1 MSVLNY
7 EGLTHLVG
15 LIKEKFSP
23 ITVRDDLAAL
33 KEFFEITDDST
44 ITLKGTAQYSQYVNT
59 QNDDNVSLQSGS
71 SAIGHLTFTSISDS
85 GTYQLKKISTLKIN
99 YAPGTT
105 TSTGYACLNLGNATK
120 TGSAGNA
127 YGYIKLY
134 GTSSGAIT
142 LRPISSLGTTSYTIS
157 LPAKTGTLALT
168 SDLSSYLLKTDFNAH
183 VGGAFKDLSDTVA
196 SHTTSIGTTI
206 PSTYA
211 TKTEL
216 TNLNTSLTTRIDGL
230 LDGVTEDQLNTFKE
244 LSAALDDDKN
254 FAANVDKA
262 ISDRVLTTTYTTKI
276 DSIDSE
282 IAGLKTG
289 KAPTSHASTTTSYG
303 ASTASAY
310 GHAMA
315 SSTSPKANGTA
326 AVGSETAKFARG
338 DHVHPLQTTVSGNA
352 GSANKVNSN
361 LVIKLNSGSTEGTN
375 LFTFNGSAAKTINIT
390 AASINAMA
398 IDCTIDCGNWS

>member
-23 ITVRDDLAAL
+23 IAVRDDLAAL
-33 KEFFEITDDST
+33 KAFFEITDEST

-105 TSTGYACLNLGNATK
+105 TSTGYTCLNLGNATK

-142 LRPISSLGTTSYTIS
+142 LRPTSSLGTTSYTIS

-183 VGGAFKDLSDTVA
+183 IEGAFTDLSDTVA
-196 SHTTSIGTTI
+196 SHATSIGTTI

-230 LDGVTEDQLNTFKE
+230 LDGVTEEELNTFKE
-244 LSAALDDDKN
+244 LSDALNDDKN
-254 FAANVDKA
+254 FATTVNNA
-262 ISDRVLTTTYTTKI
+262 ISARVLATTYQTKV
-276 DSIDSE
+276 DSIDGE
-282 IAGLKTG
+282 IAGLKNG
-289 KAPTSHASTTTSYG
+289 KAPNSHASSATTYG
-303 ASTASAY
+303 ISTASKY

-315 SSTSPKANGTA
+315 SSTSPKANGSA
-326 AVGSETAKFARG
+326 AVGTETAKFARG

-361 LVIKLNSGSTEGTN
+361 LMIKLNGGTVEDTN
-375 LFTFNGSAAKTINIT
+375 QFTFNGSAVKTVNIT
-390 AASINAMA
+390 FSAVGGTVA
-398 IDCTIDCGNWS
+398 TIDGGTWS

>member
-7 EGLTHLVG
+7 EGLTHLAE

-33 KEFFEITDDST
+33 KDFFEITDEST

-85 GTYQLKKISTLKIN
+85 GAYQLKKISTLKIN

-105 TSTGYACLNLGNATK
+105 TSTGYTCLNLGNATK

-142 LRPISSLGTTSYTIS
+142 LRPISSLGTNSYTIS

-168 SDLSSYLLKTDFNAH
+168 SDLSSYLLKTDFNTH
-183 VGGAFKDLSDTVA
+183 VEGAFTNLSDTVA
-196 SHTTSIGTTI
+196 SIATDI
-206 PSTYA
+206 PATYA
-211 TKTEL
+211 TITSLNETKTSLENSISAIIGGA
-216 TNLNTSLTTRIDGL
+216 TTAELNTL
-230 LDGVTEDQLNTFKE
+230 KE
-244 LSAALDDDKN
+244 LSDALNDDAN
-254 FAANVDKA
+254 FAVNVNKA

-276 DSIDSE
+276 DSIDGE

-289 KAPTSHASTTTSYG
+289 KAPTSHASSTTSYG
-303 ASTASAY
+303 ISTASAY

-361 LVIKLNSGSTEGTN
+361 LMIKLNGGTVEDTN
-375 LFTFNGSAAKTINIT
+375 QFTFNGSAVKTVNIT
-390 AASINAMA
+390 FSAVGGTVA
-398 IDCTIDCGNWS
+398 TIDGGTWS